1 MRGGVRARVVWIYFW
16 IYFEYHIEGR
26 EKWEEREDFEFKKT
40 KNYIY
45 FNNIFILMKINI
57 KYV

>member
-1 MRGGVRARVVWIYFW
+1 M
-16 IYFEYHIEGR
+16 
-26 EKWEEREDFEFKKT
+26 EKWEEREDFEFKTT